1 MFYQDEYTRPLLE
14 NLMPWKEPGKG
25 DKDPWK
31 SGGEQPPDLE
41 EIFKNVSGR
50 LQSIFGGGSGKS
62 NGTTKGGYAG
72 SGGAFSLILLLIIFW
87 VGWDSV
93 HIIDE
98 AENGV
103 VLRFGKYSR
112 MLQPGF
118 NLTLPRPFETLTKVN
133 INNVRVVED
142 RGHMLT
148 GDENLVE
155 FVYKVQYRI
164 NNAQHFLFNVR
175 DPELTLRQAAESALR
190 ESVGT
195 NTLDAILEGTARTKV
210 RIETQRVLQETLDL
224 YGAGLQVTEFNLV
237 DVNVPMQV
245 RESYSDVIRARE
257 DRERFK
263 EEARVHANSVI
274 PGARGTAAR
283 IEQEA
288 AGYRAATIALAE
300 GEASRFLQVLAE
312 YQLAPAITRKR
323 MYLETMEN
331 VMMRNKKVFL
341 DIESS
346 GNILYLPLDQAA
358 NGVNPSRIVPP
369 INPTGTTGVDS
380 PGGSGTTRGKSR
392 EGRR

>member
-1 MFYQDEYTRPLLE
+1 
-14 NLMPWKEPGKG
+14 MPWKEPGKG

-31 SGGEQPPDLE
+31 SGDQQPPDLE

-50 LQSIFGGGSGKS
+50 LQTIFGGGGGKS
-62 NGTTKGGYAG
+62 NGSEARIGG
-72 SGGAFSLILLLIIFW
+72 SGGAFSLLLILIVLW
-87 VGWDSV
+87 AGWDAV

-98 AENGV
+98 AEQGV

-112 MLQPGF
+112 TLDPGF

-133 INNVRVVED
+133 VSNVRVAED

-148 GDENLVE
+148 QDENLVE

-164 NNAQHFLFNVR
+164 NNAQFFLFMVR
-175 DPELTLRQAAESALR
+175 NPEMTLRQAAESALR

-195 NTLDAILEGTARTKV
+195 NTLDAILEGTARTLV

-224 YGAGLQVTEFNLV
+224 YKTGLQVTEFNLV

-274 PGARGTAAR
+274 PEARGTAAR

-288 AGYRAATIALAE
+288 AGYKASVVALAT
-300 GEASRFLQVLAE
+300 GEADRFKLVLTE
-312 YQLAPAITRKR
+312 YQRAPEVTRKR
-323 MYLETMEN
+323 LYLETMES
-331 VMMRNKKVFL
+331 VLGRNRKVFL
-341 DIESS
+341 DVDSS
-346 GNILYLPLDQAA
+346 GNILYLPLDPAAGSGAA
-358 NGVNPSRIVPP
+358 NIIPPVITPDNSRAAIQDRSR
-369 INPTGTTGVDS
+369 DS
-380 PGGSGTTRGKSR
+380 RGSGR